1 MDEWVS
7 GATMLGGDITITGAA
22 GDLRFGR
29 LGYGGMQL
37 TGPGIWGMPDDVDA
51 AVALLRRAVELGVT
65 FIDTADSYGPHTNE
79 ELIRRALHPYDSVV
93 VATKGGLTRT
103 GPNRWHALGRPEYLR
118 QCVELSLRRLG
129 MEQIP
134 LYQLHRVDPAVP
146 LADQVGELAA
156 LQAEGKIAHIGLS
169 EVDVATLE
177 AAQAIAPIVSVQ
189 NRYNIF
195 STGSAPVLQFCEQ
208 HNIAFIPWFPLKNR
222 DLAAQTGDDAE
233 RFAVVDAVAA
243 AHGASVAQVALAWLL
258 QKSPVMVPIPG
269 TKSLAHLEENL
280 AAADLAL
287 TADDMAALD
296 ALGRAD

>member
-1 MDEWVS
+1 
-7 GATMLGGDITITGAA
+7 MLF
-22 GDLRFGR
+22 RS
-29 LGYGGMQL
+29 L
-37 TGPGIWGMPDDVDA
+37 TGPGIWDMPDDVDS
-51 AVALLRRAVELGVT
+51 AVALLRRAVDLGVT

-79 ELIRRALHPYDSVV
+79 ELIRRALHPYGSVV
-93 VATKGGLTRT
+93 IATKGGLTRT
-103 GPNRWHALGRPEYLR
+103 GPNRWHSVGRPEYLR

-134 LYQLHRVDPAVP
+134 LYQLHRVDSAVP
-146 LADQVGELAA
+146 LADQIGELAG
-156 LQAEGKIAHIGLS
+156 LQAEGKIAHLGLS
-169 EVDVATLE
+169 EVDVPTLQ
-177 AAQAIAPIVSVQ
+177 AAQAITPIVSVQ

-195 STGSAPVLQFCEQ
+195 STGSAPVLEFCEQ

-269 TKSLAHLEENL
+269 TKSLAHLQENL
-280 AAADLAL
+280 AAADLTL
-287 TADDMAALD
+287 TPEDMAALD

>member
-7 GATMLGGDITITGAA
+7 EATMLGGDITITGAA

>member
-1 MDEWVS
+1 
-7 GATMLGGDITITGAA
+7 MLGGDITIKGEA
-22 GDLRFGR
+22 GDLTFGR

-37 TGPGIWGMPDDVDA
+37 TGAGIWGMPDDVDA

-156 LQAEGKIAHIGLS
+156 LRAEGKIAHIGLS
-169 EVDVATLE
+169 EVDVPTLE
-177 AAQAIAPIVSVQ
+177 AAQAVTAIASVQ

-195 STGSAPVLQFCEQ
+195 STGSAPVLEFCEQ

-222 DLAAQTGDDAE
+222 DLAAQTGEDAE

-243 AHGASVAQVALAWLL
+243 AHGASAAQVALAWLL
-258 QKSPVMVPIPG
+258 QKSPVVVPIPG
-269 TKSLAHLEENL
+269 TRSLAHLQENV
-280 AAADLAL
+280 AAAGL
-287 TADDMAALD
+287 TLTSDDMAALD

>member
-7 GATMLGGDITITGAA
+7 EATMLGGDITITGAA

-222 DLAAQTGDDAE
+222 DLAAQTGEDAE
-233 RFAVVDAVAA
+233 RFAVVAA

-269 TKSLAHLEENL
+269 TKSLAHLQENV

>member
-1 MDEWVS
+1 VRVS
-7 GATMLGGDITITGAA
+7 PPL
-22 GDLRFGR
+22 
-29 LGYGGMQL
+29 
-37 TGPGIWGMPDDVDA
+37 
-51 AVALLRRAVELGVT
+51 
-65 FIDTADSYGPHTNE
+65 
-79 ELIRRALHPYDSVV
+79 

-222 DLAAQTGDDAE
+222 DLAAQTGEDAE